1 VTARAGLVPALAAAV
16 ALAAC
21 GDRADAP
28 PPEPTIGGRPA
39 SEYHIARDAFLAAD
53 DPATVG
59 AAEAVFL
66 APDDEVFG
74 VVVEGRARAYP
85 VPMIAYHHVVN
96 DAIEGV
102 PIAVT
107 Y

>member
-1 VTARAGLVPALAAAV
+1 MTARLGLGSLAV
-16 ALAAC
+16 LLAAC
-21 GDRADAP
+21 GDGAP
-28 PPEPTIGGRPA
+28 EAPAEPTIGGRPA
-39 SEYHIARDAFLAAD
+39 SEYHVAHDAFLAAD
-53 DPATVG
+53 DPATV
-59 AAEAVFL
+59 AADEAGFL

-74 VVVEGRARAYP
+74 VVLEGRARAYP